1 MGNGY
6 KKFITLWI
14 GELISQVGSGLTA
27 FGLGI
32 YVLKA
37 TGSAT
42 SMALVT
48 LCGFLPS
55 LILSIFAGVLADKY
69 DRRVMMILGDGLS
82 GLGIVFILVMMIL
95 NKCEIWHIY
104 VGLLVSSTFS
114 SLMQPAFNA
123 TITDLVGK
131 DNYTKASGLVS
142 IAGSSRFLISPLLAG
157 ILLSYF
163 NVELLLIIDI
173 CTFIITVA
181 VTFVIKRGINT
192 QRVDEVTDLKF
203 YYDGFREVF
212 SNRGILALVIVA
224 SFINLFMGFIQVLSE
239 SLVLG
244 FTSSKILGVCES
256 VCASGMLVASIIIGA
271 IGIKKKHTNKL
282 ALSLIMA
289 GAAMVGFGMTD
300 NIYVITIFGFLF
312 FLTLPVANT
321 ALDYLVRSNIDNEK
335 QGRVWG
341 VIGFLSQ
348 IGSIIS
354 FAICGVLADSISKI
368 FDISVGRASGYVI
381 SGGGILLAIIALL
394 IFTMKSIYKL
404 EKRAYLLN
412 ENNKSTI

>member
-1 MGNGY
+1 MNKGY
-6 KKFITLWI
+6 KKFLILWI
-14 GELISQVGSGLTA
+14 GELISQIGSGLTS

-32 YVLKA
+32 YVFKA

-69 DRRVMMILGDGLS
+69 DRRLMMILGDGLS
-82 GLGIVFILVMMIL
+82 GMGILFILVMMIL
-95 NKCEIWHIY
+95 NKCEVWHIY

-142 IAGSSRFLISPLLAG
+142 IASSSKFLISPLLAG

-163 NVELLLIIDI
+163 NIELLLIMDI

-181 VTFVIKRGINT
+181 VTLFIKRGIIT
-192 QRVDEVTDLKF
+192 ETDNKATDMRF
-203 YYDGFREVF
+203 YKEGFKEVF
-212 SNRGILALVIVA
+212 SNKGILALVIVA

-244 FTSSKILGVCES
+244 FTSTKVYGICES
-256 VCASGMLVASIIIGA
+256 VSASGMLVASIIIGA
-271 IGIKKKHTNKL
+271 IGIKKHHKNKL
-282 ALSLIMA
+282 AVALIMA
-289 GAAMVGFGMTD
+289 GLAMIGFGLTD
-300 NIYVITIFGFLF
+300 NIYIIIVFGFLF
-312 FLTLPVANT
+312 FMTLPVANT
-321 ALDYLVRSNIDNEK
+321 ALDYLVRSNIENEK

-348 IGSIIS
+348 IGSVIS
-354 FAICGVLADSISKI
+354 FTICGVLADCISKI
-368 FDISVGRASGYVI
+368 FDISVSRASGYVI
-381 SGGGILLAIIALL
+381 SGGGVFLAIIAIS
-394 IFTMKSIYKL
+394 IFAMKSISVL
-404 EKRAYLLN
+404 ERNANLFDQ
-412 ENNKSTI
+412 NNNSII